1 MLNVMLGVAV
11 GMSFIAGVLC
21 VALVISKRKYRRLKG
36 RIDVLAKDLDRL
48 AWELEKQ
55 RNHKEVV
62 MEVAE

>member
-11 GMSFIAGVLC
+11 GMSFIAGVEC

-36 RIDVLAKDLDRL
+36 RIDVLAKDLERL